1 MKAAQTGFTLIEL
14 MIVVAIVGI
23 LAAIALPAY
32 QDYTVRSKVT
42 DGLSLVAGAKLAVI
56 DTYTAS
62 NAWPTDNASAGVSDP
77 ASITSKNVTSV
88 TIGANGVISVL
99 FANIG
104 GNPSMNGK
112 TLTLTPSA
120 ASGGS
125 YTWSCAIGDPTL
137 YRYVPGECRN

>member
-14 MIVVAIVGI
+14 MIVVAIIGI

-42 DGLSLVAGAKLAVI
+42 DGLSLTGGAQLAVI
-56 DTYTAS
+56 DTYTS
-62 NAWPTDNASAGVSDP
+62 TGAWPTDNASAGISDA

-88 TIGANGVISVL
+88 TVGANGVITVL

-112 TLTLTPSA
+112 TITMTPST

-125 YTWSCAIGDPTL
+125 YVWTCAIGDPTL